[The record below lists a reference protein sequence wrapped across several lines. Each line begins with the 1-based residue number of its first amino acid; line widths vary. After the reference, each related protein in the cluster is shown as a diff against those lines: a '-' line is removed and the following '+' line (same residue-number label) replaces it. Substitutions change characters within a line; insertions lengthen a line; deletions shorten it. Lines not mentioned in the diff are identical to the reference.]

1 MLPAFQT
8 HHIGVLVKEIAV
20 AREGYTKSLGYEIRS
35 DLFHDPIQTAFVQFL
50 TLPGENV
57 LLELVAP
64 DGPRSRLINALKK
77 SGGIHH
83 VCYSVPEIDEAL
95 AALRALS
102 FLTLHA
108 PQAAVAFNGRRIAWM
123 LGRDHLLVE
132 LVERG
137 AADEL

>member
-64 DGPRSRLINALKK
+64 DGPRSRLIMLSK
-77 SGGIHH
+77 
-83 VCYSVPEIDEAL
+83 
-95 AALRALS
+95 RAEESITSAILC
-102 FLTLHA
+102 
-108 PQAAVAFNGRRIAWM
+108 RRSM
-123 LGRDHLLVE
+123 RHSLL
-132 LVERG
+132 
-137 AADEL
+137 